1 MYGVW
6 LVEFAEFLGST
17 GTATKPDKII
27 VNPAWASAQAIRAR
41 DIFRRREPSSQRPR
55 EIALWRTREGARME
69 IDAFEPK
76 KRVPGAERVRE
87 YTG

>member
-1 MYGVW
+1 MMDYGEWV
-6 LVEFAEFLGST
+6 GSA

-41 DIFRRREPSSQRPR
+41 DIFHRREPSSKRPH
-55 EIALWRTREGARME
+55 EIALWKTREGARIE

-87 YTG
+87 YKG

>member
-1 MYGVW
+1 MMDYGEWV
-6 LVEFAEFLGST
+6 GST

-41 DIFRRREPSSQRPR
+41 DIFRRREPGNQRPR
-55 EIALWRTREGARME
+55 EIALWKSAEGARTE

-87 YTG
+87 YNG